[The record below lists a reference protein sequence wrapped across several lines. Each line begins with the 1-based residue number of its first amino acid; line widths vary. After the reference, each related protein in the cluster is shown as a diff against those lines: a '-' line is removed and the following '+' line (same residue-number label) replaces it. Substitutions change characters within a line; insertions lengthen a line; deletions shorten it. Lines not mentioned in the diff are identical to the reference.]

1 MIRPAGL
8 LREKIVYQGIEPA
21 DIAEALALLA
31 GPAHSIN
38 GQVISA
44 NGGPSDGGQFSVSS
58 SASPKWI
65 GRRWPAPEPIAVTV
79 ARTYVRNPLGDLLA
93 GSECW

>member
-1 MIRPAGL
+1 MIRPGPL
-8 LREKIVYQGIEPA
+8 LPGYSAKKIVYQGIEPA

-44 NGGPSDGGQFSVSS
+44 NGG
-58 SASPKWI
+58 AI
-65 GRRWPAPEPIAVTV
+65 
-79 ARTYVRNPLGDLLA
+79 
-93 GSECW
+93 